1 MPMLQGE
8 EVTMRILTFTMI
20 SLSILLYGCCKD
32 GINTTVKKNL
42 TTNLDKY
49 HTAKIIV
56 QDDDYKTS
64 TKRTSDSSSEKMRMD
79 LDGVLFGLLR
89 KRYLNIIRGYRYN

>member
-1 MPMLQGE
+1 MFYCLIGDRNANVARGGSNYE
-8 EVTMRILTFTMI
+8 NIDFTMI

-64 TKRTSDSSSEKMRMD
+64 RR
-79 LDGVLFGLLR
+79 GLQIPPQR
-89 KRYLNIIRGYRYN
+89 K